1 MSAASSHASQPSLPS
16 VSLAQL
22 VARFGGDLVG
32 DGEVTVDGL
41 APLDRAGARQLAF
54 LSNPLYLAEVPN
66 SGAAAVILSRAD
78 FDKLPSH
85 EGRAWIIA
93 PNPYAYFA
101 RVAQMFAQAATPVPA
116 VGVHPSAVVDP
127 SATVP
132 ALVDGD
138 LSLGQSLAILDYLDA
153 KYPGTP
159 LIPSDIET
167 RARVLELSMLISCDI
182 HPVNNLRILK
192 YLQGPMGL
200 SVQQKDTWYAHWIAE
215 GMAGVERLLARHGH
229 GKWCFGDAPT
239 LADVCLVPQIAN
251 AQRMGCDMSA
261 YPRAMAVYAVAQ
273 THPAFLAAAPNR
285 QPDYSA

>member
-1 MSAASSHASQPSLPS
+1 MQLYSFFNSSTSYRVRIA
-16 VSLAQL
+16 LAL
-22 VARFGGDLVG
+22 KGLSFDTVPVNIRVG
-32 DGEVTVDGL
+32 EHRAEAYVDEV
-41 APLDRAGARQLAF
+41 
-54 LSNPLYLAEVPN
+54 N
-66 SGAAAVILSRAD
+66 
-78 FDKLPSH
+78 
-85 EGRAWIIA
+85 
-93 PNPYAYFA
+93 
-101 RVAQMFAQAATPVPA
+101 
-116 VGVHPSAVVDP
+116 P

-159 LIPSDIET
+159 LIPSDIGT